1 MIDRKETI
9 GFMEPLTI
17 SSEAKNYSE
26 LMDLVIEVTAASTGL
41 TRSLPVG
48 VIKALSELVR
58 AMNCYY
64 SNFIEGHNTHPIDIE
79 KALKND
85 LSKDSK
91 KRDLQLEAKAHIEVQ
106 RWIDS
111 GSIKGKTYKA
121 ETIKAIHFEFSKSL
135 PEDFL
140 WVEDPDTK
148 EKVKVIPG
156 EIRQRDVR
164 VGQHYAISPGAVPR
178 FLERYEEVYTGLGK
192 AEAILNVAAAHHRL
206 LWIHP
211 FLDGNGRVARLVS
224 YSLLLETLETN
235 SVWSIARG
243 LARNVN
249 EYKRHLMACDSPRR
263 GDLDGRGSLSH
274 EALCE
279 FTKFFLKIC
288 LDQIKFMEGLIQPN
302 KLKERILLWAKE
314 EIRAGQLPERADMI
328 LEEILIRGELPRGEV
343 DVVLGVSGRSGRR
356 VVSALAERQVIV
368 SDSIRSPLRLAFPT
382 NVTDRWLPGLFPQ

>member
-1 MIDRKETI
+1 MIDRKEAI
-9 GFMEPLTI
+9 GLMEPLTI
-17 SSEAKNYSE
+17 SPEAKNYSE

-41 TRSLPVG
+41 TKSLPPG
-48 VIKALSELVR
+48 VVKALSELVR

-64 SNFIEGHNTHPIDIE
+64 SNFIEGHNTHPVDIE

-85 LSKDSK
+85 FSQDSK

-106 RWIDS
+106 QWIDS
-111 GSIKGKTYKA
+111 GSIRGKTYKT
-121 ETIKAIHFEFSKSL
+121 ETIQAIHFQFTKSL

-148 EKVKVIPG
+148 EKIKVVPG
-156 EIRQRDVR
+156 EIRQRDVK
-164 VGQHYAISPGAVPR
+164 VGRHYAISPEAVPR
-178 FLERYEEVYTGLGK
+178 FLKRYEEVYTGLGK

-224 YSLLLETLETN
+224 YSLLLEMLETN

-249 EYKRHLMACDSPRR
+249 VYKQHLMACDSPRR

-274 EALCE
+274 ESLCD
-279 FTKFFLKIC
+279 FTKFFLTIC

-302 KLKERILLWAKE
+302 KLKERILLWARE
-314 EIRAGQLPERADMI
+314 EIRAGQLPERSDTV
-328 LEEILIRGELPRGEV
+328 LEEILFRGELPRGEV

-356 VVSALAERQVIV
+356 VVSALTERQVIV

>member
-1 MIDRKETI
+1 MIDRKEVT
-9 GFMEPLTI
+9 GLMEPLTI
-17 SSEAKNYSE
+17 SPEAKNYSE

-41 TRSLPVG
+41 TRSLPAG

-64 SNFIEGHNTHPIDIE
+64 SNFIEGHNTHPVDIE

-85 LSKDSK
+85 FSKDSK

-121 ETIKAIHFEFSKSL
+121 ETIQAIHFQFTKSL

-140 WVEDPDTK
+140 WVEDPETK
-148 EKVKVIPG
+148 EKIKVVPG

-164 VGQHYAISPGAVPR
+164 VGQHYAISPGAAAR

-249 EYKRHLMACDSPRR
+249 EYKQHLMACDGPRR
-263 GDLDGRGSLSH
+263 GDLDGRGSLSR
-274 EALCE
+274 EALCD
-279 FTKFFLKIC
+279 FTKFFLTSC
-288 LDQIKFMEGLIQPN
+288 LDQIKFMERLIQPG

-314 EIRAGQLPERADMI
+314 EMRAGRLPERSDAV
-328 LEEILIRGELPRGEV
+328 LEEILFRGELPRGEV

-356 VVSALAERQVIV
+356 VVSALTERQVIA

-382 NVTDRWLPGLFPQ
+382 DVTDRWLPGLFPQ

>member
-9 GFMEPLTI
+9 GLMEPLTI
-17 SSEAKNYSE
+17 SPEAKNYSE

-41 TRSLPVG
+41 TKSLPPG
-48 VIKALSELVR
+48 VVKALSEFVR

-64 SNFIEGHNTHPIDIE
+64 SNFIEGHNTPPVDIE

-85 LSKDSK
+85 FSQDSK

-106 RWIDS
+106 QWIDS
-111 GSIKGKTYKA
+111 GSIRGKTYKT
-121 ETIKAIHFEFSKSL
+121 ETIQAIHFQFTKSL

-148 EKVKVIPG
+148 EKIKVVPG
-156 EIRQRDVR
+156 EIRQRDVK
-164 VGQHYAISPGAVPR
+164 VGRHYAISPEAVPR
-178 FLERYEEVYTGLGK
+178 FLKRYEEVYTGLGK

-224 YSLLLETLETN
+224 YSLLLEMLETN

-249 EYKRHLMACDSPRR
+249 VYKQHLMACDSPRR

-274 EALCE
+274 ESLCD
-279 FTKFFLKIC
+279 FTKFFLTIC

-302 KLKERILLWAKE
+302 KLKERILLWARE
-314 EIRAGQLPERADMI
+314 EIRAGQLPERSDTV
-328 LEEILIRGELPRGEV
+328 LEEILFRGELPRGEV
-343 DVVLGVSGRSGRR
+343 DVLLGVSGRSARR
-356 VVSALAERQVIV
+356 VVSALIERQVIV

-382 NVTDRWLPGLFPQ
+382 NVTDRWLPGPFPQ

>member
-1 MIDRKETI
+1 MVDRKETI
-9 GFMEPLTI
+9 GLMEPLTI
-17 SSEAKNYSE
+17 SPEAKNYSQ

-41 TRSLPVG
+41 TKSLPTG
-48 VIKALSELVR
+48 VVKALSELVR

-64 SNFIEGHNTHPIDIE
+64 SNFIEGHNTHPVDIE

-85 LSKDSK
+85 FSQDSR

-111 GSIKGKTYKA
+111 GSIRGKTYRT
-121 ETIKAIHFEFSKSL
+121 ETIQGIHFQFSKSL

-140 WVEDPDTK
+140 WVEDPNTK
-148 EKVKVIPG
+148 EKIKVVPG
-156 EIRQRDVR
+156 EIRQRDVK
-164 VGQHYAISPGAVPR
+164 VGQHYAISPGAVPG
-178 FLERYEEVYTGLGK
+178 FLKRYEEVYANLGK

-211 FLDGNGRVARLVS
+211 FLDGNGRVARFVS
-224 YSLLLETLETN
+224 YSLLLETLETH

-249 EYKRHLMACDSPRR
+249 EYKQHLMACDGSRR

-274 EALCE
+274 EALCD
-279 FTKFFLKIC
+279 FTKFFLTTC

-302 KLKERILLWAKE
+302 KLKARILLWAQE
-314 EIRAGQLPERADMI
+314 EIRAGELPERSQI
-328 LEEILIRGELPRGEV
+328 VFEEILFRGELPRGEV
-343 DVVLGVSGRSGRR
+343 EALLGISARSARR
-356 VVSALAERQVIV
+356 VVSALIERQVIA

>member
-1 MIDRKETI
+1 MIDRKETTSL
-9 GFMEPLTI
+9 MEPLTI
-17 SSEAKNYSE
+17 SPEAKNYSA
-26 LMDLVIEVTAASTGL
+26 LMDLVIEVTAASAGL
-41 TRSLPVG
+41 TKSLPAG

-64 SNFIEGHNTHPIDIE
+64 SNFIEGHNTHPVDIE

-85 LSKDSK
+85 FSKDSK
-91 KRDLQLEAKAHIEVQ
+91 KRDLQLEAKAHVEVQ
-106 RWIDS
+106 RWIDG

-121 ETIKAIHFEFSKSL
+121 ETLQTLHFQFAKSL

-140 WVEDPDTK
+140 WVEDPETK
-148 EKVKVIPG
+148 EKAKVIPG

-164 VGQHYAISPGAVPR
+164 VGHHYAISPGAVSR
-178 FLERYEEVYTGLGK
+178 FLDRYEEVYTGLGK

-235 SVWSIARG
+235 SLWSIARG

-249 EYKRHLMACDSPRR
+249 EYKQHLMACDSPRR
-263 GDLDGRGSLSH
+263 GDLDGRGNLSH
-274 EALCE
+274 EALCG
-279 FTKFFLKIC
+279 FTKFFLTTC

-314 EIRAGQLPERADMI
+314 EIRAGELPKRSDTI
-328 LEEILIRGELPRGEV
+328 LEEILIRGELLRGEV

-356 VVSALAERQVIV
+356 VVSALTERQVIV
-368 SDSIRSPLRLAFPT
+368 SDSIRSPLRLAFPA